1 MDRNTNYV
9 VVGAFVL
16 LVLGMALSFVYW
28 YTDQRDKRTY
38 TRYEIYYDGSVSGLT
53 AGSPVRYLG
62 VDVGKVARI
71 MLDPNNRKR
80 VEVLADVEE
89 SAPVD
94 TRTLA
99 LLSLQGVTGLLFID
113 LEEDPK
119 ASSTGPLPL
128 GERYPVIRS
137 APSDLDML
145 LRSLP
150 ALANHA
156 IDLVDHMDQ
165 VFSEENVGNFKAALA
180 NLRVASDRAP
190 KLFREIEEL
199 VADLRHTS
207 DEVDTAAVDF
217 DKVTNDSAGDIKAS
231 LANLHRISASL
242 ASASDRLNDFI
253 TQNEPALSRFTGQGL
268 PELERLLHESRGAVR
283 DIRDL
288 SRSLQQNPAELLYES
303 NYHGI
308 ELPR

>member
-16 LVLGMALSFVYW
+16 LVIGMAVSFVYW
-28 YTDQRDKRTY
+28 YTDQRDKRSY
-38 TRYEIYYDGSVSGLT
+38 QHYEIYYDGTVSGLT

-71 MLDPNNRKR
+71 MLDPKNRKR
-80 VEVLADVEE
+80 VEVIADIED
-89 SAPVD
+89 SAPID

-99 LLSLQGVTGLLFID
+99 LLSLQGVTGLMFID

-119 ASSTGPLPL
+119 ATSNGPLPM

-137 APSDLDML
+137 APSDLDVF
-145 LRSLP
+145 LRDLP

-165 VFSEENVGNFKAALA
+165 VFSDENVKNFKAVLA
-180 NLRVASDRAP
+180 NTRVASDKAP
-190 KLFREIEEL
+190 VLVHEIEDL
-199 VADLRHTS
+199 VANLRHTS
-207 DEVDTAAVDF
+207 DEVDTAAADF
-217 DKVTNDSAGDIKAS
+217 DRVTNDADIKTS
-231 LANLHRISASL
+231 LANIRRISDSL
-242 ASASDRLNDFI
+242 ASASDRLNQFV

-268 PELERLLHESRGAVR
+268 PELERLLHESRAAVR

-288 SRSLQQNPAELLYES
+288 SRSLQQNPGELLYES
-303 NYHGI
+303 NYHGV
-308 ELPR
+308 EVPR

>member
-16 LVLGMALSFVYW
+16 LVIGMAVSFVYW
-28 YTDQRDKRTY
+28 YTDERDKRTY
-38 TRYEIYYDGSVSGLT
+38 QHYEIYYDGTVSGLT

-71 MLDPNNRKR
+71 MLDPRNRKR
-80 VEVLADVEE
+80 VEVLADIED
-89 SAPVD
+89 SAPID

-99 LLSLQGVTGLLFID
+99 LLSIQGVTGLLFID

-119 ASSTGPLPL
+119 ATGNGPLPM

-137 APSDLDML
+137 APSDLDVL

-165 VFSEENVGNFKAALA
+165 VFSEENVNNFKALLA
-180 NLRVASDRAP
+180 NTRVASEKAP
-190 KLFREIEEL
+190 ELVRQIEEL
-199 VADLRHTS
+199 VANLKHTS
-207 DEVDTAAVDF
+207 DQVDIAAADF
-217 DKVTNDSAGDIKAS
+217 DRVTSDADIKTS
-231 LANLHRISASL
+231 LANIRRISESL
-242 ASASDRLNDFI
+242 SSAADRLNLFV
-253 TQNEPALSRFTGQGL
+253 TQNEPALSRFAGQGL
-268 PELERLLHESRGAVR
+268 PELERLLHESRAAVR

-288 SRSLQQNPAELLYES
+288 SRSLQQNPGELLYES
-303 NYHGI
+303 NYHGV
-308 ELPR
+308 EVPR

>member
-1 MDRNTNYV
+1 VDRNTNYV

-16 LVLGMALSFVYW
+16 LVIGMAVSFVYW

-38 TRYEIYYDGSVSGLT
+38 ERYEVYYDGSVSGLT

-71 MLDPNNRKR
+71 MLDPKNRKR
-80 VEVLADVEE
+80 VEVLADIEDT
-89 SAPVD
+89 APID

-119 ASSTGPLPL
+119 ATTNGPLPM
-128 GERYPVIRS
+128 GEHYPVIRS
-137 APSDLDML
+137 APSDLDL
-145 LRSLP
+145 FLRSLP

-156 IDLVDHMDQ
+156 TDLVDHMDQ
-165 VFSEENVGNFKAALA
+165 VFSDKAPVL
-180 NLRVASDRAP
+180 VH
-190 KLFREIEEL
+190 EIEDL
-199 VADLRHTS
+199 VANLRHTS
-207 DEVDTAAVDF
+207 DEVDTAAADF
-217 DKVTNDSAGDIKAS
+217 DRVTNDADIKTS
-231 LANLHRISASL
+231 LANIRRISDSL
-242 ASASDRLNDFI
+242 ASTSDRLNEFV

-268 PELERLLHESRGAVR
+268 PELERLLHESRAAVR

-288 SRSLQQNPAELLYES
+288 SRSLQQNPGELLYES
-303 NYHGI
+303 NYHGV
-308 ELPR
+308 EVPR

>member
-16 LVLGMALSFVYW
+16 LVIGMALSFVYW

-38 TRYEIYYDGSVSGLT
+38 QRYEIYYDGSVSGLT

-71 MLDPNNRKR
+71 MLDPKNRKR
-80 VEVLADVEE
+80 VEVVADIEE
-89 SAPVD
+89 SAPID

-119 ASSTGPLPL
+119 ATSNGPLPM

-137 APSDLDML
+137 APSDLDL
-145 LRSLP
+145 FLRSLP

-156 IDLVDHMDQ
+156 TDLVDHMDQ
-165 VFSEENVGNFKAALA
+165 VFSEENVKNFKTLLA
-180 NLRVASDRAP
+180 NTRVASDKAP
-190 KLFREIEEL
+190 VLVHEIEDL
-199 VADLRHTS
+199 VANLRHTS
-207 DEVDTAAVDF
+207 DEVDTAAADF
-217 DKVTNDSAGDIKAS
+217 DRVTNDADIKTS
-231 LANLHRISASL
+231 LANIRRISESL
-242 ASASDRLNDFI
+242 ASATDRLNEFV

-268 PELERLLHESRGAVR
+268 PELERLLHESRAAVR

-288 SRSLQQNPAELLYES
+288 SRSLQQNPGELLYES
-303 NYHGI
+303 NYHGV
-308 ELPR
+308 EVPR

>member
-1 MDRNTNYV
+1 VDRNTNYV

-71 MLDPNNRKR
+71 MLDPKNRKR
-80 VEVLADVEE
+80 VEVIADVEE
-89 SAPVD
+89 NAPVD

-119 ASSTGPLPL
+119 AAGTGPLPI
-128 GERYPVIRS
+128 GEHYPVIRS

-207 DEVDTAAVDF
+207 DEVDTAAADF

-231 LANLHRISASL
+231 LANLHRISDSL
-242 ASASDRLNDFI
+242 ASVSDRLNDFI

-303 NYHGI
+303 NYHGV

>member
-16 LVLGMALSFVYW
+16 LVIGMTVSFVYW

-38 TRYEIYYDGSVSGLT
+38 QHYEIYYDGSVSGLT

-71 MLDPNNRKR
+71 MLDPKNRKR
-80 VEVLADVEE
+80 VEVVADIEDA
-89 SAPVD
+89 APID
-94 TRTLA
+94 TRTRA

-119 ASSTGPLPL
+119 GTSNGPLPM

-137 APSDLDML
+137 APSELDLL

-165 VFSEENVGNFKAALA
+165 LFSDENVKNFKALLA
-180 NLRVASDRAP
+180 NTRVASDKAP
-190 KLFREIEEL
+190 VLVHEIEDL
-199 VADLRHTS
+199 VANLRHTS
-207 DEVDTAAVDF
+207 DEVDTAAADF
-217 DKVTNDSAGDIKAS
+217 DRVANDADIKTS
-231 LANLHRISASL
+231 LANIRRISDSL
-242 ASASDRLNDFI
+242 ASATDRLNQFV

-268 PELERLLHESRGAVR
+268 PELERLLHESRAAVR

-288 SRSLQQNPAELLYES
+288 SRSLQQNPGELLYES
-303 NYHGI
+303 NYHGVQV
-308 ELPR
+308 PR

>member
-16 LVLGMALSFVYW
+16 LVIGMALSFVYW

-38 TRYEIYYDGSVSGLT
+38 QRYEIYYDGTVSGLT

-71 MLDPNNRKR
+71 MLDPKNRKR
-80 VEVLADVEE
+80 VEVIADIEE
-89 SAPVD
+89 AAPID

-119 ASSTGPLPL
+119 ARGNGPLPM

-137 APSDLDML
+137 APSDLDL
-145 LRSLP
+145 FLRSLP

-156 IDLVDHMDQ
+156 TDLVDHMDQ
-165 VFSEENVGNFKAALA
+165 LFSDENVKNLKGLLA
-180 NLRVASDRAP
+180 NTRLASDKAP
-190 KLFREIEEL
+190 VLVHEIEDL
-199 VADLRHTS
+199 VANLRHTS
-207 DEVDTAAVDF
+207 DEVDTAAADF
-217 DKVTNDSAGDIKAS
+217 DRVTNDADIKTS
-231 LANLHRISASL
+231 LANIRRISESL
-242 ASASDRLNDFI
+242 ASATDRLNQFVA
-253 TQNEPALSRFTGQGL
+253 QNEPALSRFAGQGL
-268 PELERLLHESRGAVR
+268 PELERLLHESRAAVR

-288 SRSLQQNPAELLYES
+288 SRSLQQNPGELLYES
-303 NYHGI
+303 NYHGV
-308 ELPR
+308 EVAR

>member
-1 MDRNTNYV
+1 MDRSTNYV

-16 LVLGMALSFVYW
+16 LVIGMALSFVYW

-38 TRYEIYYDGSVSGLT
+38 QRYEIYYDGSVSGLT

-71 MLDPNNRKR
+71 MLDPKNRKR
-80 VEVLADVEE
+80 VEVVADIEE
-89 SAPVD
+89 SAPID

-119 ASSTGPLPL
+119 ATSNGPLPM

-137 APSDLDML
+137 APSDLDL
-145 LRSLP
+145 FLRSLP

-156 IDLVDHMDQ
+156 TDLVDHMDQ
-165 VFSEENVGNFKAALA
+165 VFSEENVKNFKALLA
-180 NLRVASDRAP
+180 NTRVASDKAP
-190 KLFREIEEL
+190 VLVHEIEDL
-199 VADLRHTS
+199 VANLRHTS
-207 DEVDTAAVDF
+207 DEVDTAAADF
-217 DKVTNDSAGDIKAS
+217 DRVTNDTDITTS
-231 LANLHRISASL
+231 LANIRRISDSL
-242 ASASDRLNDFI
+242 ASATDRLNHFV

-268 PELERLLHESRGAVR
+268 PELERLLHESRAAVR

-288 SRSLQQNPAELLYES
+288 SRSLQQNPGELLYES
-303 NYHGI
+303 NYHGV
-308 ELPR
+308 EVPR

>member
-1 MDRNTNYV
+1 VDRNTNYV

-38 TRYEIYYDGSVSGLT
+38 MRYEIYYDGSVSGLT

-71 MLDPNNRKR
+71 MLDPKNRKR

-119 ASSTGPLPL
+119 AAGTGPLPM
-128 GERYPVIRS
+128 GEHYPVIRS

-165 VFSEENVGNFKAALA
+165 VFSEQNVGNFKAALA

-190 KLFREIEEL
+190 RLFREIEEL
-199 VADLRHTS
+199 VADLKHTS
-207 DEVDTAAVDF
+207 DEVDAAADF
-217 DKVTNDSAGDIKAS
+217 HKVTNDSAGDIKVS
-231 LANLHRISASL
+231 LANIRRISDSL
-242 ASASDRLNDFI
+242 ASASDRLNEFV

>member
-16 LVLGMALSFVYW
+16 LVIGMAVSFVYW

-38 TRYEIYYDGSVSGLT
+38 QRYEIYYDGTVSGLT

-71 MLDPNNRKR
+71 MLDPKNRKR
-80 VEVLADVEE
+80 VEVIADIED
-89 SAPVD
+89 SAPID

-119 ASSTGPLPL
+119 ATSNGPLPM
-128 GERYPVIRS
+128 GERYPVILS
-137 APSDLDML
+137 APSDLDVL

-165 VFSEENVGNFKAALA
+165 VFSEENVKNFKALLV
-180 NLRVASDRAP
+180 NTRVASDKAP
-190 KLFREIEEL
+190 LLVHEIEDL
-199 VADLRHTS
+199 VANLRHTS
-207 DEVDTAAVDF
+207 DEVDTAAADF
-217 DKVTNDSAGDIKAS
+217 DRVTNDADIKTS
-231 LANLHRISASL
+231 LANIRRISDSL
-242 ASASDRLNDFI
+242 ASASDRLNQFV

-268 PELERLLHESRGAVR
+268 PELERLLHETRAAVR

-288 SRSLQQNPAELLYES
+288 SRSLQQNPGELLYES
-303 NYHGI
+303 NYHGV
-308 ELPR
+308 EVPR

>member
-1 MDRNTNYV
+1 
-9 VVGAFVL
+9 
-16 LVLGMALSFVYW
+16 
-28 YTDQRDKRTY
+28 
-38 TRYEIYYDGSVSGLT
+38 VSGLT

-71 MLDPNNRKR
+71 MLDPKNRKR
-80 VEVLADVEE
+80 VEVIADVEE
-89 SAPVD
+89 NAPVD

-119 ASSTGPLPL
+119 AAGTGPLPM

-207 DEVDTAAVDF
+207 DEVDTAAADF

-231 LANLHRISASL
+231 LANLHRISDSL
-242 ASASDRLNDFI
+242 ASVSDRLNDFI

-303 NYHGI
+303 NYHGV

>member
-1 MDRNTNYV
+1 
-9 VVGAFVL
+9 
-16 LVLGMALSFVYW
+16 MAVSFVYW
-28 YTDQRDKRTY
+28 YTDERDKRTY
-38 TRYEIYYDGSVSGLT
+38 QHYEIYYDGSVSGLT

-71 MLDPNNRKR
+71 MLDPKNRKR
-80 VEVLADVEE
+80 VEVLADIED
-89 SAPVD
+89 SAPID

-119 ASSTGPLPL
+119 ATSNGPLPM

-137 APSDLDML
+137 APSDLDVL

-165 VFSEENVGNFKAALA
+165 VFSEENVKNFKTLLA
-180 NLRVASDRAP
+180 NTRVASDKAP
-190 KLFREIEEL
+190 ALVHEIEDL
-199 VADLRHTS
+199 VANLRHTS
-207 DEVDTAAVDF
+207 DEVDTAAADF
-217 DKVTNDSAGDIKAS
+217 DRVTNNADLKTT
-231 LANLHRISASL
+231 LANIRRISESL
-242 ASASDRLNDFI
+242 SSASDRLNQFVA
-253 TQNEPALSRFTGQGL
+253 QNEPALARFTGQGL
-268 PELERLLHESRGAVR
+268 PELERLLHESRAAVR

-288 SRSLQQNPAELLYES
+288 SRSLQQNPGELLYES
-303 NYHGI
+303 NYHGV
-308 ELPR
+308 EVPR

>member
-1 MDRNTNYV
+1 
-9 VVGAFVL
+9 
-16 LVLGMALSFVYW
+16 
-28 YTDQRDKRTY
+28 
-38 TRYEIYYDGSVSGLT
+38 
-53 AGSPVRYLG
+53 
-62 VDVGKVARI
+62 
-71 MLDPNNRKR
+71 
-80 VEVLADVEE
+80 
-89 SAPVD
+89 VD

-119 ASSTGPLPL
+119 AAGTGPLPM

-199 VADLRHTS
+199 VADLKHTS
-207 DEVDTAAVDF
+207 DEVDTAAADF

-231 LANLHRISASL
+231 LANLHRISDSL
-242 ASASDRLNDFI
+242 ASVSDRLNDFI

-303 NYHGI
+303 NYHGV

>member
-1 MDRNTNYV
+1 VDRNTNYV

-16 LVLGMALSFVYW
+16 LVLGMALSFIYW

-71 MLDPNNRKR
+71 MLDPKNRKR
-80 VEVLADVEE
+80 VEVIADVEE
-89 SAPVD
+89 NAPVD

-119 ASSTGPLPL
+119 AAGTGPLPM

-199 VADLRHTS
+199 VADLKHTS
-207 DEVDTAAVDF
+207 DEVDTAAADF

-231 LANLHRISASL
+231 LANLHRISDSL
-242 ASASDRLNDFI
+242 ASVSDRLNDFI

-303 NYHGI
+303 NYHGV

>member
-16 LVLGMALSFVYW
+16 LVIGMAVSFIYW
-28 YTDQRDKRTY
+28 YTDQKDKRTY
-38 TRYEIYYDGSVSGLT
+38 QRYEIYYDGTVSGLT

-71 MLDPNNRKR
+71 MLDPKNRKR
-80 VEVLADVEE
+80 VEVIADIEE
-89 SAPVD
+89 AAPID

-119 ASSTGPLPL
+119 ASSNGPLPL

-137 APSDLDML
+137 APSDLDL
-145 LRSLP
+145 FLRSLP

-165 VFSEENVGNFKAALA
+165 VFSEENVKNFKAVLA
-180 NLRVASDRAP
+180 NTRVASDKAP
-190 KLFREIEEL
+190 LLVHEIEDL
-199 VADLRHTS
+199 VANLRHTS
-207 DEVDTAAVDF
+207 DQVDTAAADF
-217 DKVTNDSAGDIKAS
+217 DRVTNDADIKAS
-231 LANLHRISASL
+231 LANIRRISDSL
-242 ASASDRLNDFI
+242 ASASDQLNQFV

-268 PELERLLHESRGAVR
+268 PELERLLHESRAAVR

-288 SRSLQQNPAELLYES
+288 SRSLQQNPGELLYES

-308 ELPR
+308 EVPR

>member
-1 MDRNTNYV
+1 

-16 LVLGMALSFVYW
+16 LVLGMALSFIYW

-71 MLDPNNRKR
+71 MLDPKNRKR
-80 VEVLADVEE
+80 VEVIADVEE
-89 SAPVD
+89 NAPVD

-119 ASSTGPLPL
+119 AAGTGPLPM

-207 DEVDTAAVDF
+207 DEVDTAAADF

-231 LANLHRISASL
+231 LANLHRISDSL
-242 ASASDRLNDFI
+242 ASVSDRLNDFI

-303 NYHGI
+303 NYHGV

>member
-16 LVLGMALSFVYW
+16 LVIGMAVSFVYW

-38 TRYEIYYDGSVSGLT
+38 VRYEIYYDGTVSGLT

-71 MLDPNNRKR
+71 MLDPKNRKR
-80 VEVLADVEE
+80 VEVIADIED
-89 SAPVD
+89 SAPID

-99 LLSLQGVTGLLFID
+99 LLSLQGVTGLMFID

-119 ASSTGPLPL
+119 ATSNGPLPM

-137 APSDLDML
+137 APSDLDVF
-145 LRSLP
+145 LRDLP

-165 VFSEENVGNFKAALA
+165 VFSDENVKNFKAVLA
-180 NLRVASDRAP
+180 NSRVASEKAP
-190 KLFREIEEL
+190 EL
-199 VADLRHTS
+199 VHQIEDLVANLRHTS
-207 DEVDTAAVDF
+207 DEVDTAAADF
-217 DKVTNDSAGDIKAS
+217 DRVTNDADIKTS
-231 LANLHRISASL
+231 LANIRRISDSL
-242 ASASDRLNDFI
+242 ASASDHLNQFV

-268 PELERLLHESRGAVR
+268 PELERLLHESRAAVR

-288 SRSLQQNPAELLYES
+288 SRSLQQNPGELLYES
-303 NYHGI
+303 NYHGV
-308 ELPR
+308 EVPR

>member
-16 LVLGMALSFVYW
+16 LVIGMAVSFVYW

-38 TRYEIYYDGSVSGLT
+38 QHYEIYYDGSVSGLT

-71 MLDPNNRKR
+71 MLDPKNRKR
-80 VEVLADVEE
+80 VEVIADIED
-89 SAPVD
+89 SAPID

-119 ASSTGPLPL
+119 ATSNGPLPV

-137 APSDLDML
+137 APSDLDVF

-156 IDLVDHMDQ
+156 TDLVDHMDQ
-165 VFSEENVGNFKAALA
+165 VFSDENVKNFRALLA
-180 NLRVASDRAP
+180 NTRGASEKAP
-190 KLFREIEEL
+190 VLVHEIEDL
-199 VADLRHTS
+199 VANLRHTS
-207 DEVDTAAVDF
+207 DQVDTAAADF
-217 DKVTNDSAGDIKAS
+217 DRVTNDADIKTS
-231 LANLHRISASL
+231 LANIRRISDSL
-242 ASASDRLNDFI
+242 ASATDRLNEFV

-268 PELERLLHESRGAVR
+268 PELERLLHESRAAVR

-288 SRSLQQNPAELLYES
+288 SRSLQQNPDELLYES

-308 ELPR
+308 EVPR